1 MAGNLHY
8 NTVSSLL
15 IEILKILMGAKE
27 LKDFRLVGGTALGLY
42 RGHRKSVDIDLFTDA
57 PYNSIDFKGID
68 VFLCKTFTYVDKSEY
83 KAVGLGTSYFIGNNK
98 DECVKLDLYYVDKF
112 IQEIVLIDGI
122 RMATEEEIIAMKI
135 EVISHGGRK
144 KDFWDI
150 NELKDNYSI
159 EKMISLHKQRYP
171 YGHDPKQTK
180 SSLVDFEKADDDFDP
195 ICLKGQIWELIKL
208 DLVHFSDQLKTE

>member
-1 MAGNLHY
+1 MASNLHY

-15 IEILKILMGAKE
+15 LEILKILMGVKE
-27 LKDFRLVGGTALGLY
+27 FKDFRLVGGTALSLY
-42 RGHRKSVDIDLFTDA
+42 RGHRESVDIDLFTDA
-57 PYNSIDFKGID
+57 PYDSIDFKGID
-68 VFLCKTFTYVDKSEY
+68 VFLRKTFTYVDPSEY

-112 IQEIVLIDGI
+112 IQEIALNDGI
-122 RMATEEEIIAMKI
+122 RMATVEEIIAMKI
-135 EVISHGGRK
+135 DVISHGGRK

-150 NELKDNYSI
+150 NELKDDYSI

-171 YGHDPKQTK
+171 YGHDPKQIK
-180 SSLVDFEKADDDFDP
+180 SSLSDFGKADDDFNP

-208 DLVHFSDQLKTE
+208 DLVHLADQLKIE